1 MPEIVE
7 RLSLPYENLS
17 AKWTQSTP
25 NYSKQYCN
33 IYLIR
38 LKKMSKLLEDRIE
51 KKWGKTYPVCQ
62 LHKLSAEKYGKC
74 VVIGTLFKNQKLKPS
89 ILKRLAEGN
98 QLVPQ
103 PVLTHF
109 TDKSDE
115 LFIEDELQRYQ
126 LIGMVLI
133 LACDLF
139 ILYSYCVGGLECANL
154 VTGISCALLGTD
166 DGKGRFTVEN
176 YVFADYRQQIPRPVF
191 DNSAYIVF
199 ISGLDLIN
207 SANFAINLQ
216 LIVYWLSGMTGDLN
230 NIETSKVNRL
240 VISGNSIRNIPEEA
254 KSSISML
261 SRKPESSD
269 TIEAVKVLDKFLL
282 QLSQVIDVD
291 LMPGENDPSNH
302 ILPQKAMHYCM
313 FPQASQYKSLNQV
326 SNPYYFT
333 VGGLRVLG
341 TSGQPVCD
349 VLKYSEIQGPLEVLE
364 CCLKWGHLA
373 PTAPDTLGCFPFY
386 ETDPFIMEDCPHV
399 FFAGNQKEFATKE
412 CTGRIK
418 RTKSGVIS
426 VSNIVLWKFATYNT

>member
-1 MPEIVE
+1 MREIVE
-7 RLSLPYENLS
+7 RLSLPYKNLS

-126 LIGMVLI
+126 LI
-133 LACDLF
+133 
-139 ILYSYCVGGLECANL
+139 GGLECANL

-261 SRKPESSD
+261 SRKPASSD

-333 VGGLRVLG
+333 IGGLRVLG
-341 TSGQPVCD
+341 TSGQPVSD

-426 VSNIVLWKFATYNT
+426 VSNSFVEICHLQYIMYSC